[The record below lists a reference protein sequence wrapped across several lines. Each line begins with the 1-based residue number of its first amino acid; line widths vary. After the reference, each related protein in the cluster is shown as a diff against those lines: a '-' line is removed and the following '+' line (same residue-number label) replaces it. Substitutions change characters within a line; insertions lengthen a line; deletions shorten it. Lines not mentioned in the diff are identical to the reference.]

1 MLLEPT
7 DDPGNDILLG
17 SLLTDFAPE
26 ELVAI
31 LLAPTDDPGNDILL
45 GSMDSLFTDG
55 GSLFM
60 EEDEM
65 LPPYRGGVGAFE
77 CMDTR
82 LESSDIA
89 RDEGLSRW

>member
-7 DDPGNDILLG
+7 DDPGREMSLG
-17 SLLTDFAPE
+17 SVLTDGGRSLLTDGGRS
-26 ELVAI
+26 
-31 LLAPTDDPGNDILL
+31 LL
-45 GSMDSLFTDG
+45 TDG
-55 GSLFM
+55 GSLLT
-60 EEDEM
+60 EEDPM

-89 RDEGLSRW
+89 RADGLSR